1 MTTLTG
7 GRKCRERAT
16 GDKKGKGRGSSVVD
30 MPGLGLIISGA
41 ITRETIVPAILKSK
55 GTDAEEKSSVAT
67 DTGEVGRK

>member
-1 MTTLTG
+1 MITLTG
-7 GRKCRERAT
+7 GRKFRERAI

-30 MPGLGLIISGA
+30 MPSLGLIISGA
-41 ITRETIVPAILKSK
+41 ITRESMVPAILKSM